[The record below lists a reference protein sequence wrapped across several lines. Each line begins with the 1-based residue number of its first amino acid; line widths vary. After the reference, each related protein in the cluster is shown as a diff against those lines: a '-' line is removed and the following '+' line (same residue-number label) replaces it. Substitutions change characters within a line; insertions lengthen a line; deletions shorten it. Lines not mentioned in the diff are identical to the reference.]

1 MHIVALA
8 GRHILEQRY
17 VEETQITHGLFAIA
31 SQHYP
36 LILVEMHLEVWGN
49 DGEEVGQNSIS
60 LNQKKCEEKGFNEL
74 QWGETLDTS

>member
-1 MHIVALA
+1 MV
-8 GRHILEQRY
+8 Y
-17 VEETQITHGLFAIA
+17 
-31 SQHYP
+31 SP
-36 LILVEMHLEVWGN
+36 LPTVEMHLEVWGN